1 VTTTFPNDGSA
12 SSGVEWGY
20 SGAVDTSGTTRS
32 CRRQRTDTTTTYNYV
47 YTDDT
52 FRQVTFDTSQY
63 KLGNPVTLASA
74 DNGSVPTAGSYS
86 AQALPPVATGE
97 SNTTSTWNGCI
108 EERDTTSTITGAAS
122 GFTIPGSAYDLDIN
136 RIPTN
141 DATRWRP
148 MWDDIVYRRTAG
160 SASATSGTSMNGT
173 ACPAPAVRL
182 TAWTR
187 TAMQN
192 YVNTLTPVGSTY
204 HDIGM
209 IWGARMLSSGGIF
222 ADSPDTFGGMPV
234 SRHIIFLTD
243 GQLAPTCS
251 TYSSY
256 GVEQND
262 IRVTGAGTCPNQYD
276 RHLQRFKM
284 MCNAAKSMNISIWV
298 IALGTT
304 LSTDMEQCASNA
316 NQASTIADRTT
327 LIARFQQIGSQIGA
341 LRLTQ

>member
-1 VTTTFPNDGSA
+1 
-12 SSGVEWGY
+12 
-20 SGAVDTSGTTRS
+20 
-32 CRRQRTDTTTTYNYV
+32 
-47 YTDDT
+47 
-52 FRQVTFDTSQY
+52 
-63 KLGNPVTLASA
+63 
-74 DNGSVPTAGSYS
+74 
-86 AQALPPVATGE
+86 
-97 SNTTSTWNGCI
+97 
-108 EERDTTSTITGAAS
+108 
-122 GFTIPGSAYDLDIN
+122 
-136 RIPTN
+136 
-141 DATRWRP
+141 
-148 MWDDIVYRRTAG
+148 
-160 SASATSGTSMNGT
+160 
-173 ACPAPAVRL
+173 
-182 TAWTR
+182 
-187 TAMQN
+187 MQN